1 MFATHKTILGSSYI
15 GPMAPSASTSSLPAE
30 LVNDWLKPAAV
41 IGALALLLAAFHGV
55 RQEIKA
61 SEASLRAEIRA
72 TEASLR
78 ADLKADIS
86 ELRADNRALGEKL
99 DRVLESLLQQRQQGP
114 R

>member
-1 MFATHKTILGSSYI
+1 MFATRKTILGSGHI

-61 SEASLRAEIRA
+61 SEASLRA
-72 TEASLR
+72 
-78 ADLKADIS
+78 DMKADIS
-86 ELRADNRALGEKL
+86 ELRADNRTLGEKL